1 MGDAQSIDDLIGAI
15 GLAIQPGEVRAYPE
29 RALGNFVDAL
39 AAWRRTVAAASAEN
53 AGEPRA
59 GEGAIRA

>member
-1 MGDAQSIDDLIGAI
+1 MSDAQSIDALIGATSF
-15 GLAIQPGEVRAYPE
+15 AIQPGEVRACPG
-29 RALGNFVDAL
+29 RALGNFIDAL
-39 AAWRRTVAAASAEN
+39 AAWRQALAAASAEN